1 MNNSY
6 YPKKTNSEV
15 KQMAYH
21 FNTRIKIYKEVSSG
35 PLPGADGEE
44 VIARPWADIKT
55 LKGSEY
61 NNEVSNLHALLSVIV
76 RA

>member
-1 MNNSY
+1 MKWYTLKKECVVYRSKMNNSY

-21 FNTRIKIYKEVSSG
+21 FNTRMKIYKEVSSG

-44 VIARPWADIKT
+44 VIVRPWADIKT
-55 LKGSEY
+55 LER
-61 NNEVSNLHALLSVIV
+61 L
-76 RA
+76 